1 MTNLSIHQI
10 PLKPALSDRIQPT
23 GFPDLGAATFR
34 SPQGD
39 GTWMEALHV
48 ESPQSMAKRLQLT
61 TWDEA
66 TQDQP
71 EVLDG
76 LPYVQVVNEDGE
88 YLTSSRVEAHR
99 LASAYIMDATQGGT
113 PGREKLRDAFGLVK
127 DRPWNLQHFAR
138 QVLALDPLSLIHG
151 VFFAQKSWA
160 RQPKVQRAVT
170 CFIDAHDV
178 AQAVSGGVK
187 TDVVSS
193 SSKDEAGRSSAEGY
207 GSVPHQR
214 TEYTAQR
221 IAAYLSID
229 HAQLRSFGLGEA
241 GTELLEALIIYEL
254 AHLFGDGGLRLRT
267 ACQLLVDNSDG
278 GMEWLPSAEQADQRV
293 AVAIA
298 GAQDL
303 LGEVQTYSWKSKAK

>member
-1 MTNLSIHQI
+1 MTNVSIHEI

-34 SPQGD
+34 SPRGH
-39 GTWMEALHV
+39 GEWVEALHV

-66 TQDQP
+66 THAQP

-76 LPYVQVVNEDGE
+76 LPYVEIVDKDGE
-88 YLTSSRVEAHR
+88 FHTSSRVEAHR
-99 LASAYIMDATQGGT
+99 LASAYIMDATQDGEC
-113 PGREKLRDAFGLVK
+113 GREKLCTTFRLVK
-127 DRPWNLQHFAR
+127 DRPWDLRYFAR
-138 QVLALDPLSLIHG
+138 QVMALDPLSLIHG
-151 VFFAQKSWA
+151 VFFAQKRWP

-193 SSKDEAGRSSAEGY
+193 SSGNESGRSSAEGY

-214 TEYTAQR
+214 TEYTAQS
-221 IAAYLSID
+221 ITAYLSID
-229 HAQLRSFGLGEA
+229 HTQLRSFGLGEA
-241 GTELLEALIIYEL
+241 GTELLEALIDYEL

-267 ACQLLVDNSDG
+267 ACQLLVDSSAGELD
-278 GMEWLPSAEQADQRV
+278 WLPSVEEANERV
-293 AVAIA
+293 STAIDDA
-298 GAQDL
+298 KDL
-303 LGEVQTYSWKSKAK
+303 LGEVQTYTWELKAK